1 MKFKQLTKL
10 TSKTNP
16 GIYINDKKIVATDGF
31 ALAEVPFDQTTSTDP
46 REKLEGTYK
55 KAYFTEEIDTV
66 HDGEILY
73 KNELLLRPAGQGDM
87 KFVEYDKLLKL
98 DERTVSLKL
107 DLKVLQ
113 KLINVFK
120 EQRDTDV
127 HIHITS
133 TDKPLIISGE
143 KVTGMMMGMTE
154 KKK

>member
-10 TSKTNP
+10 TSKNNP
-16 GIYINDKKIVATDGF
+16 GIYIKEKKIVATDGF
-31 ALAEVPFDQTTSTDP
+31 ALAEVPFEQTNSADP

-87 KFVEYDKLLKL
+87 KFIDYESLLKL
-98 DERTVSLKL
+98 DSSAVSIKL
-107 DLKVLQ
+107 DLKILQ

-120 EQRDTDV
+120 ENRDTEV
-127 HIHITS
+127 HIHVTSVEKPIVIT
-133 TDKPLIISGE
+133 GE